1 MVRMR
6 FRRNRSILRAM
17 PFSRVLVL
25 GCGYV
30 GTAVA
35 RAARARGCQVTVT
48 LRDEAPAAS
57 LRAEGFTVLVAA
69 ELDAGIGAHAGPDTH
84 VVVAFPPDGQ
94 TDVRVA
100 PALAGARSTA
110 YVSSTG
116 VYGDRR
122 GVIDDTTPIPAPPG
136 DRARRLLDAEEL
148 YRAVGATILRCP
160 GIYGPERGL
169 HRRVLRGEHR
179 IPGDGS
185 RTLSRIHVADLAELL
200 LAAAAIRGEVFVVG
214 DLEPAPHVDVVR
226 FVCETYGVPLPPSV
240 PLGDVHDSLRADRHI
255 DPSRALGR
263 LGVTLRFP
271 NYRAGMSRE
280 ATATLEPAA
289 SES

>member
-1 MVRMR
+1 M
-6 FRRNRSILRAM
+6 A
-17 PFSRVLVL
+17 FSRLLVL

-35 RAARARGCQVTVT
+35 RAGRARGLGVTVT
-48 LRDEAPAAS
+48 LRDEASAAP
-57 LRAEGFTVLVAA
+57 LRALGLTVLVAA
-69 ELDAGIGAHAGPDTH
+69 ELDAGIREHANADTH
-84 VVVAFPPDGQ
+84 VVVAFPPDGR
-94 TDVRVA
+94 TDARVA
-100 PALAGARSTA
+100 SALAGAGSIV

-122 GVIDDTTPIPAPPG
+122 GVIDDTTPIPAPVG
-136 DRARRLLDAEEL
+136 ERARRLLDAEEL
-148 YRAVGATILRCP
+148 YRGAGATILRCP

-169 HRRVLRGEHR
+169 HRRILGGEHR

-200 LAAAAIRGEVFVVG
+200 LAAAATRGEIFVVG
-214 DLEPAPHVDVVR
+214 DLEPAPHGDVVR

-240 PLGDVHDSLRADRHI
+240 PLGDVHDSLRADRHV
-255 DPSRALGR
+255 DASRALGR
-263 LGVTLRFP
+263 LGVKLRFP
-271 NYRAGMSRE
+271 SYRAGMSRE
-280 ATATLEPAA
+280 ATGTAEPAA